1 MAHDLTPASFAPAQP
16 LRYTAL
22 SGAVVFLTVL
32 AAIFLSGV
40 ILQIGVTPDFPWLL
54 ASGDWI
60 LLHRQLPTK
69 DLSRGLQVIGPG
81 CCTNGASRRCLPR
94 SITWPAMQAWRLS
107 SPGPCWSSISWFL
120 FITSSR
126 RTPVTLVAVIA
137 AATLVV
143 ITVNVS
149 IRPMIVTSARAAAAV
164 SVDLSFAQTIH
175 SPAWSLRCSVSDLSG
190 LGEFAHRV
198 HARPDRVISTL
209 LGMRLNAVW
218 KLTEMI

>member
-16 LRYTAL
+16 LRSLAL

-69 DLSRGLQVIGPG
+69 DLFSWTAGDRPWLLYQWGFEALLASINHVAGYAGVATVFAWAVLVIYLLVP
-81 CCTNGASRRCLPR
+81 L
-94 SITWPAMQAWRLS
+94 
-107 SPGPCWSSISWFL
+107 
-120 FITSSR
+120 ITSSR

-143 ITVNVS
+143 ITVNMS
-149 IRPMIVTSARAAAAV
+149 IRPMIVTSA
-164 SVDLSFAQTIH
+164 
-175 SPAWSLRCSVSDLSG
+175 G
-190 LGEFAHRV
+190 L
-198 HARPDRVISTL
+198 L
-209 LGMRLNAVW
+209 LQYL
-218 KLTEMI
+218 LI